1 MAPRWRWSLAL
12 FVVRS
17 SAAQATHLVKFQA
30 DTAAKEYTFE
40 PAVVVAHP
48 HDVLVFKLV
57 NGAPHNITF
66 EAADLSPQAHD
77 ALNAALPRRSAD
89 LTSPLLTAPG
99 AEYRVVVPSIP
110 PGTTAS
116 SASPIG
122 PMTSEASW
130 CGVASTTT
138 SAPHP
143 TVREFRLGFPLDPN
157 RIFSSGGGVVS
168 ELGGSQISTLLE
180 TLPGIA
186 NVLRSPVAD
195 ALGNVIRAAARLT
208 DFSVADADELIKYAT
223 RRGLLGQDEGD
234 RLLAEVHAAEQRRA
248 DKAADRERALRA
260 KARAKGKTIRAVK
273 SVKKMKKAAKRGRR
287 R

>member
-1 MAPRWRWSLAL
+1 
-12 FVVRS
+12 
-17 SAAQATHLVKFQA
+17 
-30 DTAAKEYTFE
+30 
-40 PAVVVAHP
+40 
-48 HDVLVFKLV
+48 
-57 NGAPHNITF
+57 
-66 EAADLSPQAHD
+66 
-77 ALNAALPRRSAD
+77 
-89 LTSPLLTAPG
+89 
-99 AEYRVVVPSIP
+99 
-110 PGTTAS
+110 
-116 SASPIG
+116 
-122 PMTSEASW
+122 
-130 CGVASTTT
+130 
-138 SAPHP
+138 
-143 TVREFRLGFPLDPN
+143 
-157 RIFSSGGGVVS
+157 VVS

-208 DFSVADADELIKYAT
+208 DFSVADADELLKYAT
-223 RRGLLGQDEGD
+223 RRGLLGQEEGD